1 MAVHLGVALS
11 GPFPRIVDLAAMPFS
26 ARAYN
31 PLAAGMPFPRL
42 VDLDLLGFPSSCT
55 LQGYS
60 IVGVGGLRGA
70 EEGHLV
76 ADVFH
81 QALSLESWLRS
92 GGHTSSSSLVINLS
106 RDAGGIREQRAL
118 PSHPTLS

>member
-60 IVGVGGLRGA
+60 IVGVGGLQFEARRR
-70 EEGHLV
+70 
-76 ADVFH
+76 DTWWQTSFIR
-81 QALSLESWLRS
+81 RS
-92 GGHTSSSSLVINLS
+92 PS
-106 RDAGGIREQRAL
+106 RAG
-118 PSHPTLS
+118 

>member
-1 MAVHLGVALS
+1 MSFL
-11 GPFPRIVDLAAMPFS
+11 
-26 ARAYN
+26 
-31 PLAAGMPFPRL
+31 RL
-42 VDLDLLGFPSSCT
+42 VDLDLLGFPSSYT

-60 IVGVGGLRGA
+60 IVGVGGLRGV

-81 QALSLESWLRS
+81 QALSLKSWLRS

-106 RDAGGIREQRAL
+106 RDAGGIREQRTL
-118 PSHPTLS
+118 PSHPP